1 MSDKLD
7 REILQILSTNSRI
20 TITELSKL
28 TNSSKPT
35 ISRKIKNLEENGI
48 IKGYVSII
56 DDRTRGISC
65 KGIMMVKITGEA
77 DTENLLNT
85 MENMLQICTVFLT
98 LGNYNLFLIASV
110 KDTMEFYEVVEKI
123 RLMDGVASAD
133 TSTIITRRKLL
144 NKIIKE

>member
-1 MSDKLD
+1 
-7 REILQILSTNSRI
+7 
-20 TITELSKL
+20 
-28 TNSSKPT
+28 
-35 ISRKIKNLEENGI
+35 
-48 IKGYVSII
+48 
-56 DDRTRGISC
+56 
-65 KGIMMVKITGEA
+65 MVKITGEA